1 MNDTQIKQL
10 ELLAATGLN
19 SVPDGPARIVNGR
32 GGHAPGFGGMN
43 IDIYPP
49 LIFITLY
56 SEYSDG
62 DISGIAAAVK
72 KAAGEHPL
80 LVQDRSLRP
89 FRTRLKEGEIPDELI
104 VEENG
109 LRFYLNPLR
118 GQNPGFFADMREGR
132 KWLLENTPKGG
143 RVLNLFSYT
152 CALSVAA
159 LAAGASKVVNI
170 DKNSRSL
177 DIGKRNHRLNHGA
190 VPGGY
195 THQAVFLP
203 HDIFKSIGR
212 LKKDG
217 PYDLI
222 IADPPPSQKGSF
234 LLEKDYPRLL
244 RRLSEMLAP
253 GGHLML
259 SLNSPARSWDD
270 FETMIRE
277 NLPGYNLKEKI
288 QPPEDF
294 APLEDGR
301 GLKIFIVGMPD

>member
-1 MNDTQIKQL
+1 MNNSQIEQL
-10 ELLAATGLN
+10 EQLISYGI
-19 SVPDGPARIVNGR
+19 SPIPDSPARIVNGR
-32 GGHAPGFGGMN
+32 GGRAAGFDGLN

-56 SEYSDG
+56 SDYSDE
-62 DISGIAAAVK
+62 DIAQIAGAVRAAI
-72 KAAGEHPL
+72 GEQPL
-80 LVQDRSLRP
+80 LVQDRSRRP
-89 FRTRLKEGEIPDELI
+89 FSTRLSLGEVPSEII
-104 VEENG
+104 VREND

-118 GQNPGFFADMREGR
+118 GQNPGFFPDMRTGR
-132 KWLLENTPKGG
+132 EWIRANVKQDS

-190 VPGGY
+190 IPGGCCS
-195 THQAVFLP
+195 QAVFLP
-203 HDIFKSIGR
+203 HDIYKSIGR

-244 RRLSEMLAP
+244 RRLPELTAP
-253 GGHLML
+253 GGKLML
-259 SLNSPARSWDD
+259 SLNNPAWSWEE
-270 FETMIRE
+270 FETMVTE
-277 NLPGYNLKEKI
+277 NIPGVRLLEKLN
-288 QPPEDF
+288 PPEDF
-294 APLEDGR
+294 APARDGR
-301 GLKIFIVGMPD
+301 GLKIIIATR